1 MKDSPRVFQCKRYQQ
16 REITGRGRTRKGI
29 AIEDKIS
36 LLVHP
41 QNQPAAGEGMLLWK
55 INF

>member
-29 AIEDKIS
+29 EDKIS
-36 LLVHP
+36 LLVT